1 MSRIISRTEAR
12 DDAEEVQE
20 EEQVVAA
27 GELASSQNADE
38 VTGMGGQEGGGVE
51 EGTED
56 ASIDLTADISPIQ
69 TLLQRPYT
77 RIRERTLKTTHPQP
91 MH

>member
-1 MSRIISRTEAR
+1 MSRIISWTEAG

-20 EEQVVAA
+20 EEQVNVAA

-38 VTGMGGQEGGGVE
+38 VTGMGDEEGGGVE

-56 ASIDLTADISPIQ
+56 ASIEELE
-69 TLLQRPYT
+69 
-77 RIRERTLKTTHPQP
+77 IRKRKWYR
-91 MH
+91 